1 MGDVAWWDPDE
12 KTLRCVGC
20 GERGDDRE
28 GPAEAHSVAGRSA
41 QREADRRSQRREDRI
56 RTAHPRIGGL
66 LLAAFADP
74 QSTRAWSEGAE
85 GERKVGRQLD
95 TMQADGVIVLHD
107 RRIPGRRSNI
117 DHVVVAPSGVWVVD
131 TKRYRGKVERRDI
144 GGWLHRVDRLYVA
157 GRDRTV
163 LVEQVLGASGVV
175 AKAVDHGPVRP
186 ALCFVDGDWGLF
198 TRPFEINGVLIAW
211 PKALVTAIERPG
223 EFGER
228 VPEMADHLARA
239 FPPA

>member
-1 MGDVAWWDPDE
+1 VGDGAWWDSDE
-12 KTLRCVGC
+12 KTLRCLDC
-20 GERGDDRE
+20 GDPEDDRQD
-28 GPAEAHSVAGRSA
+28 PADTHGVAGGSA

-56 RTAHPRIGGL
+56 RAAHPRIGGL

-85 GERKVGRQLD
+85 GERKVGRRLD

-117 DHVVVAPSGVWVVD
+117 DHLVVAPSGVWVVD

-144 GGWLHRVDRLYVA
+144 GGWFRRADRLYVA

-163 LVEQVLGASGVV
+163 LVEQVLGARAVV
-175 AKAVDHGPVRP
+175 AEAVDHGPVRP

-198 TRPFEINGVLIAW
+198 TRPFEINGVLIGW
-211 PKALVTAIERPG
+211 PKALVAAIERPG
-223 EFGER
+223 EFADR
-228 VPEMADHLARA
+228 VPEMADRLARA